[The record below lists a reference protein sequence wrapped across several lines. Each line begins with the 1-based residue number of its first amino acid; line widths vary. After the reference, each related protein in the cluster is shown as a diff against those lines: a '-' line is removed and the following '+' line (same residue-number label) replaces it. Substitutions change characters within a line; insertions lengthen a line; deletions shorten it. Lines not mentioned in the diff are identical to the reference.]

1 MGVVKPMK
9 SNHHFRFLRRDRG
22 NFACA
27 FTLIEL
33 LVVIAIIAIL
43 AAMLLPAL
51 SKARSK
57 AQMTYDLN
65 NNRQIMVAMTLYAGD
80 FEDFLPQPGWPT
92 TVKNWAASNN
102 IPLGGGGNM
111 TTYNARLPQQIESF
125 RNGQLGSYVR
135 NEKILMCPADN
146 KVDTKFL
153 QRQIYINS
161 YVWNLVANKWGWGNI
176 TYKLSQFKGDAILQ
190 WEADELQP
198 TYFNDFANFPDEGV
212 SARHGKG
219 ATIGCFGGSSERLST
234 NAFYALAGGRVV
246 NLVDGGK
253 SWKKLAPSSLPNRIW
268 CAPAVSELSYYP

>member
-1 MGVVKPMK
+1 MIETIPGRAPVVSRPAC
-9 SNHHFRFLRRDRG
+9 LRRR
-22 NFACA
+22 A

-51 SKARSK
+51 GKAKSK

-65 NNRQIMVAMTLYAGD
+65 NNRQIMVAMTMYAGD
-80 FEDFLPQPGWPT
+80 NEDYLPQPGWPI
-92 TVKNWAASNN
+92 TVNNWAASNN
-102 IPLGGGGNM
+102 IPLGGGGSVA
-111 TTYNARLPQQIESF
+111 TYNGRLPQQISSYK
-125 RNGQLGSYVR
+125 NGQLGSYLR

-146 KVDTKFL
+146 KVDTAFL

-161 YVWNLVANKWGWGNI
+161 YVWNLVVNRWGGSAR
-176 TYKLSQFKGDAILQ
+176 TYKLGQFKGDAILQ
-190 WEADELQP
+190 WEADEAQP

-219 ATIGCFGGSSERLST
+219 ATVACFGGSSERLST

-246 NLVDGGK
+246 NLVDGGR
-253 SWKKLAPSSLPNRIW
+253 SWKKLPISTLPNRLW
-268 CAPAVSELSYYP
+268 CAPTLQELPYYP